1 MIAELRSKYGV
12 STKLGQQWVTERVL
26 LPLMDGLDEVAPERQ
41 EKCAQQINNF
51 LTGEAAPLYAVVCS
65 RMAEY
70 NSYQTILQLNGAVYL
85 RELSDRQIQAY
96 LTKVGRQELW
106 QFISHSPDLLD
117 FVRTPLLLSMAVLAY
132 PQNAIEQRQQLQTA
146 DIHLQYLLDAY
157 VKQMLDRQFES
168 RAYGKRRPPTPKQT
182 RHWLIWLA
190 GQMEQAS
197 QTEFLI
203 EEMQPFMLPA
213 SKQKYYRLIWWLI
226 SGLIS
231 GLIFGLIF
239 GSMGGLVM
247 GLMASLTMRLIIG
260 LMNMWILE
268 TRTESIR
275 IEPVEVLKFEWMK
288 FTKNGLTVGLI
299 SGLIFGLMFGLLAGL
314 SFGLLFGLMVGL
326 RTESMDLKTRPNQ
339 GIERSII
346 NSVSTGLVSWLVSGL
361 MIELM
366 IGLRHGISL
375 GLMMRLTDGLMTG
388 LPGGLFAGMIFGGF
402 ACVQY
407 LTLRLLLYQND
418 CIPWNYARFLNYCT
432 ERLLLQ
438 RVGGRYRFVHKLL
451 QDHFARMAGD
461 EV

>member
-1 MIAELRSKYGV
+1 
-12 STKLGQQWVTERVL
+12 
-26 LPLMDGLDEVAPERQ
+26 
-41 EKCAQQINNF
+41 
-51 LTGEAAPLYAVVCS
+51 
-65 RMAEY
+65 
-70 NSYQTILQLNGAVYL
+70 
-85 RELSDRQIQAY
+85 
-96 LTKVGRQELW
+96 
-106 QFISHSPDLLD
+106 
-117 FVRTPLLLSMAVLAY
+117 
-132 PQNAIEQRQQLQTA
+132 
-146 DIHLQYLLDAY
+146 
-157 VKQMLDRQFES
+157 
-168 RAYGKRRPPTPKQT
+168 
-182 RHWLIWLA
+182 
-190 GQMEQAS
+190 MEQAS

-226 SGLIS
+226 SVLIS
-231 GLIFGLIF
+231 GLILGLIF
-239 GSMGGLVM
+239 RPRGGLVM

-275 IEPVEVLKFEWMK
+275 IEPVEVLKFEWMG
-288 FTKNGLTVGLI
+288 FTKHGLTVGLI

-346 NSVSTGLVSWLVSGL
+346 NSVSIGLVSWLVSGL

-375 GLMMRLTDGLMTG
+375 ELMMRLTDGLMTG
-388 LPGGLFAGMIFGGF
+388 LPVGLIMGMNFGGF